1 MVLGAALVE
10 EPTSGEAAGGASGGQ
25 LDRRRRPPSA
35 LTPERGSSTALPLC
49 VPPLGEFQICAMWP
63 TNPSVVRFFYDLLL
77 MLAFLL
83 HVPFSCIPLFAG
95 GLAGL

>member
-1 MVLGAALVE
+1 ME
-10 EPTSGEAAGGASGGQ
+10 EPAGGEPATGAPGGK
-25 LDRRRRPPSA
+25 LGRWRSAPFA
-35 LTPERGSSTALPLC
+35 LTPDRGSSTALPLC

-63 TNPSVVRFFYDLLL
+63 TNLSVVRFFYDLLL

-83 HVPFSCIPLFAG
+83 HVPLSCLPLFAG